1 MHPYA
6 YACGPLAE
14 EGRCA
19 LTVAGA
25 IQEEI
30 ENGEREGAELCGLSF
45 LLLAC

>member
-6 YACGPLAE
+6 YACGPLGE
-14 EGRCA
+14 EERCT
-19 LTVAGA
+19 LTAAGA

-45 LLLAC
+45 LLLVC